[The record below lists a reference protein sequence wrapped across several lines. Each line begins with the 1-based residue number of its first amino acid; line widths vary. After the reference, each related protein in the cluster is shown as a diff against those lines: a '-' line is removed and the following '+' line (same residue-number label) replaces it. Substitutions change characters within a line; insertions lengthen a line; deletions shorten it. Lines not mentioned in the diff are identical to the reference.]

1 MQAEE
6 LLAPLS
12 DDLPCGP
19 DLKAEDDADFMDYYY
34 GVEGRMPER
43 FFNIATGMAFDRSQ
57 ISLAAEYRRLSAL
70 LARSRDLQLL
80 VIAAKFEAL
89 AGDVPAFA
97 ATVDLISRLME
108 RYPAQVHPVDS
119 SDRADALA
127 ELDALQ
133 TVIFPLDDAVLVQD
147 RREGDVTLRGWLVAH
162 DRVPRRSEE
171 DPYDPGGLVEAIS
184 RAEHAGKVE
193 QLHGLSESLTAALSR
208 IADTARTTGGPVP
221 RLERLTERVGALRDM
236 IRAARSDLE
245 PGTETAEAAETED
258 GDTTEGAGASAAPA
272 PTVAFRPG
280 QLKSHAEAR
289 DHLIAVETYIRR
301 FEPSSPALV
310 LVVQARRLIGRP
322 LVEALDVLLGSE
334 AERARIE
341 FGTESGFALP
351 MAQMRLLSDTDA
363 NDIPAEALEPADLP
377 PHDPPAPVNSRDH
390 AGKSLKQIE
399 DFFRKVEPTSPIPIL
414 LFRAKATLG
423 RDFQSL
429 LRELFPRD

>member
-19 DLKAEDDADFMDYYY
+19 DLKAADDADFMEYYY
-34 GVEGRMPER
+34 GIEGRMPER
-43 FFNIATGMAFDRSQ
+43 FFNIATGTVFDRSQ
-57 ISLAAEYRRLSAL
+57 INLTAEYRRLSAL

-89 AGDVPAFA
+89 AGNVPAFA
-97 ATVDLISRLME
+97 ATVDLISRLLE
-108 RYPAQVHPVDS
+108 RYPAQLHPVDK

-133 TVIFPLDDAVLVQD
+133 TVIFPLDDAVLVKD

-162 DRVPRRSEE
+162 ERVPRRSES
-171 DPYDPGGLVEAIS
+171 DPYDPGGLVDALS
-184 RAEHAGKVE
+184 RSEHADKVE
-193 QLHGLSESLTAALSR
+193 QLHGMAESLTAALER
-208 IADTARTTGGPVP
+208 ITDAVQSTGGPVP
-221 RLERLTERVGALRDM
+221 RLERLTDRVTALREM
-236 IRAARSDLE
+236 IRAARTDLAE
-245 PGTETAEAAETED
+245 GEEAAEPGESDDAED
-258 GDTTEGAGASAAPA
+258 TDTAAPQPSQA
-272 PTVAFRPG
+272 ATFRPG

-322 LVEALDVLLGSE
+322 LVEALDVLLGSG

-341 FGTESGFALP
+341 FGTESGFALQ
-351 MAQMRLLSDTDA
+351 MSQMRLLSDTDA

-377 PHDPPAPVNSRDH
+377 PHDPPAPVNNRDH

>member
-12 DDLPCGP
+12 DELPCGP
-19 DLKAEDDADFMDYYY
+19 DLKAADDPDFMEYYY
-34 GVEGRMPER
+34 GIEGRMPER
-43 FFNIATGMAFDRSQ
+43 FFNIATGTAFDRSQ
-57 ISLAAEYRRLSAL
+57 ISLAAEYRRLSVL

-97 ATVDLISRLME
+97 ATVDLLSRLLE
-108 RYPAQVHPVDS
+108 RYPDHVHPVDKA
-119 SDRADALA
+119 DRADALA

-162 DRVPRRSEE
+162 DRVPRRSED
-171 DPYDPGGLVEAIS
+171 DPYDPGGLVEALS
-184 RAEHAGKVE
+184 RSEHAGKVE
-193 QLHGLSESLTAALSR
+193 QLHGLAESLTAALQR
-208 IADTARTTGGPVP
+208 IADTARAAGGPVP
-221 RLERLTERVGALRDM
+221 RVDRLTDRVAALHNM
-236 IRAARSDLE
+236 IRAARTDL
-245 PGTETAEAAETED
+245 GTEPESAEPVETDGGTED
-258 GDTTEGAGASAAPA
+258 AAAPA
-272 PTVAFRPG
+272 PSQTQTFRAG

-322 LVEALDVLLGSE
+322 LVEALDVLLGAE

-341 FGTESGFALP
+341 FGTESGFALQ

-377 PHDPPAPVNSRDH
+377 PHDPPATVQSRDH

-429 LRELFPRD
+429 LRELFPRE